1 MTVSDP
7 MVHDVTVSDEEG
19 RSYRW
24 RVLLIVSIIASLAVT
39 QSLYAL
45 WLGDR
50 FLLKDGIDWV
60 YDVALW
66 IVALLVFGRGQ
77 RVEELAA
84 IWVGGVLLVAA
95 AHTGYDLWD
104 KIVTGRRPQPWVAG
118 WSAFTA
124 IGLALFVLGLM
135 FRFRGSENPLVKAT
149 WLSSRND
156 TISTTAFAC
165 VGLWARLNPSQTP
178 EIILDCVIIGL
189 NLQAAG
195 AIFLAVYRDWGRC
208 RLPDRQTAPS
218 HATSARI
225 DAKPVD

>member
-1 MTVSDP
+1 MTVTDLP
-7 MVHDVTVSDEEG
+7 NLADED
-19 RSYRW
+19 RRYKR
-24 RVLLIVSIIASLAVT
+24 RVLLIVAIIAALAVT
-39 QSLYAL
+39 QSAYAL

-50 FLLKDGIDWV
+50 YLLKDGLDWV

-77 RVEELAA
+77 RFEELAA
-84 IWVGGVLLVAA
+84 VWVGGVLLVAA

-135 FRFRGSENPLVKAT
+135 LRFRNSDNPLVKAT

-156 TISTTAFAC
+156 TVSTTAFAV
-165 VGLWARLNPSQTP
+165 VGLWARLNPSQGP
-178 EIILDCVIIGL
+178 EIVLDCVIIGL

-195 AIFLAVYRDWGRC
+195 AIFLAVYQDWGRC
-208 RLPDRQTAPS
+208 RLPDRQTEATC
-218 HATSARI
+218 ATSGSL
-225 DAKPVD
+225 DAKSTD